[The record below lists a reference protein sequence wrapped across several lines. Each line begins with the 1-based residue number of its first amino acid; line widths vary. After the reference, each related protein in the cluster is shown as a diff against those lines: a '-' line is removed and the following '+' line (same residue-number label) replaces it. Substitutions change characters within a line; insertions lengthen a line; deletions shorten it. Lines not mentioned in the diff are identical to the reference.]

1 MSHTRSTV
9 AGIAATT
16 LALTLAGCQSGT
28 PTAATTNT
36 ATPESCAGVNIIIDF
51 DVLGPDRIDECVAI
65 AEGDTMTASAAL
77 GELGIT
83 TEGTADYG
91 DAVICRIDDQPSAA
105 EEFTVEGEDPY
116 LETCATMPPAFAYWA
131 MWIST
136 TDAPEWAYAM
146 EGVTTQL
153 VGPGDALGFMFSTAG
168 ATPTPAS

>member
-1 MSHTRSTV
+1 MSHARSFV
-9 AGIAATT
+9 AGFGAAA
-16 LALTLAGCQSGT
+16 LALTLAGCQSGAPTAVETNITT
-28 PTAATTNT
+28 PTV
-36 ATPESCAGVNIIIDF
+36 CAGVEIVIDY
-51 DVLGPDRIDECVAI
+51 DLLGANRVEECVAI
-65 AEGDTMTASAAL
+65 AEGDTITASEAL

-91 DAVICRIDDQPSAA
+91 DAVICRIDGQPSAT

-136 TDAPEWAYAM
+136 PDAPEWAYAM